1 MNNAWLNFID
11 AGALPGICPV
21 KPPRFP
27 GTLRGTFAL
36 HRLGNSGIVG
46 WLAKPR
52 HASAHRCRLLP
63 NIMKRFV
70 NVHDFRRES
79 FFYIQRPFAPP
90 LISYD
95 ADFH

>member
-70 NVHDFRRES
+70 NVRTTFIVKASSIYND
-79 FFYIQRPFAPP
+79 P
-90 LISYD
+90 LPRL
-95 ADFH
+95 

>member
-70 NVHDFRRES
+70 NVRTTFIVKASSIYNDPSPR
-79 FFYIQRPFAPP
+79 
-90 LISYD
+90 L
-95 ADFH
+95 